1 MCTSYLFRGT
11 TDKEV
16 EKIILSSCLI
26 RLLQPQFP
34 LQYEA
39 NFPEKKVQVRIVN
52 CLGEKKNLLINV
64 FEVY

>member
-1 MCTSYLFRGT
+1 MFNQTAT
-11 TDKEV
+11 T
-16 EKIILSSCLI
+16 
-26 RLLQPQFP
+26 QFP